1 MRLVRTGLLLALACQ
16 GIYWLGV
23 MLQQGE
29 EPLSLLGVVLAQG
42 YGIPLMAMTALGLGL
57 ALWGA
62 ISAARR
68 RRTPG

>member
-42 YGIPLMAMTALGLGL
+42 YGIPLMAMTTLGLGL